1 MGKEEGKKS
10 LPKTAAQVADMILYS
25 YHLADTGSE
34 FYLNIGRILKIEEG
48 QWELC
53 IKNIH
58 MKFKDRTESFFATVS
73 SNFVRQPGIK
83 EGRVIEEETPIYDF
97 YLSAVQRNSI
107 RNISI
112 KSRDFFRINNA
123 EQTLTITFTRLDG
136 GDNNIFRSIDTCITI
151 LLRRIS

>member
-1 MGKEEGKKS
+1 M
-10 LPKTAAQVADMILYS
+10 PKTAPKVIDMILYS

-34 FYLNIGRILKIEEG
+34 FYLNIGRILNFEEG

-58 MKFKDRTESFFATVS
+58 MKFKDGIESFFATVS
-73 SNFVRQPGIK
+73 SNFVRQPGIQ

-97 YLSAVQRNSI
+97 YLSTVQKNQI
-107 RNISI
+107 RNVAI
-112 KSRDFFRINNA
+112 KSRDFFRVNNA
-123 EQTLTITFTRLDG
+123 EQTMTITFTRLDG

-151 LLRRIS
+151 LLRRVS